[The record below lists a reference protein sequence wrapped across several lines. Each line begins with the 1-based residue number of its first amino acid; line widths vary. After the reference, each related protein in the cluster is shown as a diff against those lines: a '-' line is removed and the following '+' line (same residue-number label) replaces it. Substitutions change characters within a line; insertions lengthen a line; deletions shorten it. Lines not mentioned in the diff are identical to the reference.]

1 MAVLAIGCGEGS
13 SSHPSARETGT
24 SAALSGSV
32 PPALTSSA
40 ESSAAAPNA
49 SAAPGAATTVTAQP
63 FLWEVKAKDKRSHL
77 FGTMHIGT
85 DAEKE
90 LHPIVFDRL
99 DGASELVIEANVFD
113 IDPMSVLDLSML
125 PEGKTI
131 HDKMKKE
138 HWELLVDKIGG
149 LLMPESTLRRMKP
162 WFLVT
167 LLTQDLLPVVT
178 PMEQVLHDRAKKA
191 NKTLGYLETV
201 EEQLAIIDKAI
212 DVKVLDDM
220 LGELP
225 TFEKTLLDLAAAYK
239 TGDLVVLEK
248 LAFDPVE
255 MKKHPA
261 MFDEVLYA
269 RNQRWI
275 PKLSARLDKGGTF
288 VAVGA
293 AHLVGA
299 KSVIALLKDKGYVI
313 ERVPLP

>member
-1 MAVLAIGCGEGS
+1 VAIFAVGCGDGSTAGGAPRDSATTASASVSVPAPVIASGS
-13 SSHPSARETGT
+13 STPTSPS
-24 SAALSGSV
+24 
-32 PPALTSSA
+32 
-40 ESSAAAPNA
+40 A
-49 SAAPGAATTVTAQP
+49 SAAMDAPAPVTAQP
-63 FLWEVKAKDKRSHL
+63 FLWEVRAKEKQSYL

-90 LHPIVFDRL
+90 LHPIVFNRL

-125 PEGKTI
+125 PEGQTI

-138 HWELLVDKIGG
+138 RWDLLVDKIGG

-191 NKTLGYLETV
+191 DKALGYLETV
-201 EEQLAIIDKAI
+201 QEQLAIIDKAI
-212 DVKVLDDM
+212 DVKVLEDM

-225 TFEKTLLDLAAAYK
+225 TFEKMLLDLASAYK
-239 TGDLVVLEK
+239 RGDAAALEK
-248 LAFDPVE
+248 LAFDPIE
-255 MKKHPA
+255 IKKHPA
-261 MFDEVLYA
+261 MFDDVLYA
-269 RNQRWI
+269 RNRRWI
-275 PKLSARLDKGGTF
+275 PKLTGRLDKGGAF
-288 VAVGA
+288 IAVGA
-293 AHLVGA
+293 AHLLGD
-299 KSVIALLKDKGYVI
+299 KSVIALLKEKGYTI